1 MGLFGKGSDGEANGA
16 EFERLSA
23 LPLEDLGKEVM
34 SQVPNI
40 ELGALS
46 HGPTARELAGAMA
59 PSRLKAD
66 EQVPM
71 SSLVAEGLQV
81 LEQAGLLRS
90 SVRYG
95 SESSQALEFVLTR
108 AGRAALAEGDVRA
121 RLGRAPR

>member
-23 LPLEDLGKEVM
+23 LPLEDLGTEVM

-40 ELGALS
+40 ELGTLS
-46 HGPTARELAGAMA
+46 YGPTALELARV

-81 LEQAGLLRS
+81 LEHAGLLRS
-90 SVRYG
+90 SGRYG
-95 SESSQALEFVLTR
+95 NETSQALEFVPTR
-108 AGRAALAEGDVRA
+108 AGRAALAAGDVRA

>member
-1 MGLFGKGSDGEANGA
+1 MGLFGKGSDSEANRA

-34 SQVPNI
+34 SQVPKI

-46 HGPTARELAGAMA
+46 HGPTAAELASAIA

-71 SSLVAEGLQV
+71 SSPVAEGLQL

-90 SVRYG
+90 RVRYD
-95 SESSQALEFVLTR
+95 ESATALEFVLTR
-108 AGRAALAEGDVRA
+108 AGRAALAEGDVSA
-121 RLGRAPR
+121 HLGQAPR